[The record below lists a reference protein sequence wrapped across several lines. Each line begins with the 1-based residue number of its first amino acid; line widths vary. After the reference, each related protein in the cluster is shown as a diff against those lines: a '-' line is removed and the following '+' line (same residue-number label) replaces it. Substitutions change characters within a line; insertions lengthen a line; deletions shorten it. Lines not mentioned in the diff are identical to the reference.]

1 MSTRTTRSSQRRG
14 RAVDDATSNQP
25 ASTRIGD
32 SIQSNRREGPQV
44 SASAPATV
52 APDANPNRRYNPDV
66 LLTIAEC
73 LMNIKHYETV
83 ISLSCVSQYFA
94 DSLKPFRKR
103 MRKQVILKLEDLDL
117 DAKSGWDAVK

>member
-1 MSTRTTRSSQRRG
+1 M
-14 RAVDDATSNQP
+14 
-25 ASTRIGD
+25 
-32 SIQSNRREGPQV
+32 
-44 SASAPATV
+44 
-52 APDANPNRRYNPDV
+52 